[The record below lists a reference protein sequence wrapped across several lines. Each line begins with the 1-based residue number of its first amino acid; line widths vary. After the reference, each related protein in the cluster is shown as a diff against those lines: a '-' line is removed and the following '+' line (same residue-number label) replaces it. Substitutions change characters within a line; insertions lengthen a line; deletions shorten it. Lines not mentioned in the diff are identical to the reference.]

1 MWCWWGERKRKSR
14 LVCKKWSK
22 WTNEQTRK
30 KNYFILKWM
39 CALCIERARTHSH
52 THTIERNTRKATTT
66 TTTKKIKKTVWTTN
80 EKAQQSKAKT
90 LLSCYIIKEFFLIFF
105 VSILPSTFHPS
116 LDLVYTHT
124 LYFVLEIASERANQR
139 LLLFVSRN
147 KQIKQTQTSA
157 IEYIVVT
164 VVIVVVKTCK

>member
-1 MWCWWGERKRKSR
+1 MN
-14 LVCKKWSK
+14 VCTLYWASAH
-22 WTNEQTRK
+22 T
-30 KNYFILKWM
+30 L
-39 CALCIERARTHSH
+39 AH
-52 THTIERNTRKATTT
+52 THDR
-66 TTTKKIKKTVWTTN
+66 TKHKKGNDNDDDEEDKKKTVWTTN

>member
-1 MWCWWGERKRKSR
+1 MNERTNAKKK
-14 LVCKKWSK
+14 LFYFEMNVCTLYWASAH
-22 WTNEQTRK
+22 T
-30 KNYFILKWM
+30 L
-39 CALCIERARTHSH
+39 AH

-66 TTTKKIKKTVWTTN
+66 TTTKKIKKNGVN
-80 EKAQQSKAKT
+80 NKRESPAKQSKAKT